1 VTTGARSFVNIHEVE
16 GLKASVETSEP
27 AKHFDS
33 VPGLVWAFRIHDD
46 GAAEQLPIDQPIPIR
61 PQGWIWLHLDLACD
75 RFCRRGQQHPNAVR
89 R

>member
-1 VTTGARSFVNIHEVE
+1 VNIHEVE

-46 GAAEQLPIDQPIPIR
+46 GAAEQLPIDQPIPIL
-61 PQGWIWLHLDLACD
+61 PGVDLAASRSRQCGGHAVDHSARSAAGCD
-75 RFCRRGQQHPNAVR
+75 HDAAVA
-89 R
+89 